1 LVLQITAS
9 LQTGE
14 TEVPGKT
21 SDLIVIASATA
32 APGRESE
39 LEQALREAAVP
50 TRAQPGCVQFS
61 LLRLRGSPATIIGF
75 ERWASED
82 DHQRHLKS
90 AYLQKLLGRMT
101 GILAGAPSIVMYEVL
116 DE

>member
-1 LVLQITAS
+1 MQ
-9 LQTGE
+9 
-14 TEVPGKT
+14 GKA

-32 APGRESE
+32 APGKEAQ

-75 ERWASED
+75 ERWASQD
-82 DHQRHLKS
+82 QHQRHLKS
-90 AYLQKLLGRMT
+90 AYLQKLLERMT
-101 GILAGAPSIVMYEVL
+101 GILAGSPSIVMYEVI